1 MRITKQSGNI
11 EDYVYEDF
19 VLVGERGGIEA

>member
-1 MRITKQSGNI
+1 MRITKQSDNI

-19 VLVGERGGIEA
+19 VLVRERGGDEA